1 MFFSV
6 DSVIS
11 VVRKW
16 ATPPN
21 TKEPFIFKSK
31 WDADTCT
38 ERKCGVNADP
48 CTARK
53 GR

>member
-31 WDADTCT
+31 WDA
-38 ERKCGVNADP
+38 EKRRKRGFFILSA
-48 CTARK
+48 
-53 GR
+53 